1 MIIGRKHKQYNEN
14 NDDNNSL
21 HRRFKFTSCLL
32 ILPLYQSICM
42 LIWNSKRD
50 FKSILLYVVCTVRCL
65 FVPAIEKYAFE
76 CVFERFPKVAIEVGI
91 DQWVQH

>member
-1 MIIGRKHKQYNEN
+1 
-14 NDDNNSL
+14 
-21 HRRFKFTSCLL
+21 
-32 ILPLYQSICM
+32 M

-91 DQWVQH
+91 DQWVQHWIKVTDPEQYRHQYIRALAIFAAQCSNYIPCRVHHM